1 MKNKQKATL
10 VTIEGW
16 RPTGVCSTASN
27 DILVVMVSE
36 INKPT
41 KVLRYSGSTEKQSI
55 QYDDKGWTLYSY
67 CSITYISENKNL
79 DICVSDP
86 GAHAIVVVNKAGK
99 LRFIYTGYG
108 STTIEPFDPRGI
120 ATDSQNRIL
129 TSERF
134 NSRIHII
141 DKDGQF
147 LRYIENSDFRSPHG
161 LCIDTRDNLFVSES
175 KTGKVKKIQHYM

>member
-1 MKNKQKATL
+1 MTKLLDFTSSGGELMKSIQTKSENYPFDIAVTKTGDLVYANVIHRFWTVNIMKNKQKATL

-79 DICVSDP
+79 DICVSDN
-86 GAHAIVVVNKAGK
+86 GLRAVVVVNHAGK
-99 LRFIYTGYG
+99 FRFTYTSPPSTNKKLFIPYG
-108 STTIEPFDPRGI
+108 ITTLKMKCR
-120 ATDSQNRIL
+120 
-129 TSERF
+129 
-134 NSRIHII
+134 
-141 DKDGQF
+141 
-147 LRYIENSDFRSPHG
+147 
-161 LCIDTRDNLFVSES
+161 
-175 KTGKVKKIQHYM
+175 